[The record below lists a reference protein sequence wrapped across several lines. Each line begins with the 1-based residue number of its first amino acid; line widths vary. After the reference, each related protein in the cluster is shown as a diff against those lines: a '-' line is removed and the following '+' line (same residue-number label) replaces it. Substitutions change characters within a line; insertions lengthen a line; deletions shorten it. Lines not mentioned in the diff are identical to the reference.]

1 MTHDELITAVA
12 QGVLLGLLW
21 YLLAMLVLAW

>member
-1 MTHDELITAVA
+1 MTHDELIAAVA